1 MQKIMVIVLAVALTA
16 CGTVHGLGTD
26 LRNASD
32 WAKEKMSK

>member
-1 MQKIMVIVLAVALTA
+1 MQKIMVLVLTFALTA

-32 WAKEKMSK
+32 WAKEKISK